1 MDNKKVNWE
10 ILSSKK
16 VEDLDTK
23 KIIEILIKNRGINT
37 SDQKKE
43 FLNPVH
49 PEKFK
54 LNELKI
60 SSRDLKKSLERLK
73 IALENKE
80 KVIIYGDYDADGISG
95 TAVLWET
102 LFDLGFDVWP
112 YIPERFLEGYG
123 VNHESVKVLKEK
135 FPKLGVL
142 ITVDNGIVAQE
153 DISKIGKLGID
164 VIVTDHHEKGKE
176 KLKSFSII
184 HTTQVSGSGVAWIF
198 SREIAKYFKKNT
210 DLDSKLDLVA
220 IGTIADQ
227 VSLTG
232 ANRSFVKWG
241 LQKLNETNR
250 TGLISLFKKSG
261 LKEGE
266 IGTYEVGY
274 VIAPRINAMG
284 RIEHG
289 IDSLRIL
296 CTKSVKRSEE
306 LANILENTNQKRQ
319 RIVEQVVNH
328 AKKMIAKGYVGKVLI
343 LADKSY
349 NEGVI
354 GLAASKLVEE
364 FYKPAIVISKGKQ
377 MSKASARS
385 ISGFNIIKAL
395 REIDDLWENG
405 GGHPMAAGF
414 SILTSNIDK
423 FENRFKKISNTML
436 TDDILAKTIKIDM
449 NLGFSNINLELI
461 DEISKLDPFGIG
473 NSYPLF
479 MTKNVLVKDAKII
492 GKDKKHLRL
501 FLQNDNKFIEAIAFN
516 KADSYSKLVKD
527 SLIQIAYSIDK
538 NIWDGREKIQIKV
551 RDIIFSNLL

>member
-1 MDNKKVNWE
+1 
-10 ILSSKK
+10 
-16 VEDLDTK
+16 
-23 KIIEILIKNRGINT
+23 
-37 SDQKKE
+37 
-43 FLNPVH
+43 
-49 PEKFK
+49 
-54 LNELKI
+54 
-60 SSRDLKKSLERLK
+60 
-73 IALENKE
+73 
-80 KVIIYGDYDADGISG
+80 
-95 TAVLWET
+95 
-102 LFDLGFDVWP
+102 
-112 YIPERFLEGYG
+112 
-123 VNHESVKVLKEK
+123 
-135 FPKLGVL
+135 LGVL

-153 DISKIGKLGID
+153 DISKISKLGID

-296 CTKSVKRSEE
+296 CTKSIKRSEE
-306 LANILENTNQKRQ
+306 LANILESTNQKRQ
-319 RIVEQVVNH
+319 GIVEQVVTH

-423 FENRFKKISNTML
+423 FEKRFKKISNTLL

-449 NLGFSNINLELI
+449 NLGFSNISLELI
-461 DEISKLDPFGIG
+461 DEISKLEPFGIG
-473 NSYPLF
+473 NYSPLF
-479 MTKNVLVKDAKII
+479 MTKNVLVKDVKIV

-516 KADSYSKLVKD
+516 KADCYSKLVKD

-538 NIWDGREKIQIKV
+538 NIWDGREKIQIKI